1 MTPTPPTRPPLLAGL
16 LVGST
21 LAVAILAA
29 ASLVGAALCPEA
41 HWRSGIV
48 SFLSLPA
55 LALGAKAYLEVR

>member
-1 MTPTPPTRPPLLAGL
+1 MTSPTPRPPLLAGL

-41 HWRSGIV
+41 HWRSGLT
-48 SFLSLPA
+48 SLLALPA
-55 LALGAKAYLEVR
+55 LALGTKAYLEVR

>member
-1 MTPTPPTRPPLLAGL
+1 VTPRPSDPMLAGL

-41 HWRSGIV
+41 HWRSGIM
-48 SFLSLPA
+48 SLLSLPA
-55 LALGAKAYLEVR
+55 LALGARAYLEVR